1 MKKIFRYVRPSGRI
15 PFDEWIESLSLKDQ
29 ARVDAYINRLAL
41 GAAKRN
47 IKSLGD
53 GVFEIK
59 IDVGPGYRVYFG
71 EKGQR
76 LILLLSGGD
85 KSTQTS
91 DVKKSKEYW
100 RDYNA
105 EN

>member
-1 MKKIFRYVRPSGRI
+1 MKKICRYVRPSGRV
-15 PFDEWIESLSLKDQ
+15 PFDEWIQSLSLKDQ
-29 ARVDAYINRLAL
+29 ARVDAYINRVAL
-41 GAAKRN
+41 GAVKRN
-47 IKSLGD
+47 IKPLGG

-71 EKGQR
+71 EEGRK

-91 DVKKSKEYW
+91 DVQKSKEYW